1 MTATAVQAA
10 LEPVRQRL
18 RRDADEQA
26 ARLRAAARE
35 QAAAIVRQA
44 REDAAA
50 ELGKSAAA
58 AAAAAAPVTAAELAR
73 ARDAAR
79 ATVLAAQRQAYDD
92 LRMRV
97 QDAVTSLRDQPG
109 YDRLIEQ
116 IARLA
121 EQTAGPGR
129 QLESPPGGGVVA
141 RSDGIIVDCS
151 LARLADVAMAELGGA
166 IRELWAP

>member
-1 MTATAVQAA
+1 MTVTAAQAA

-18 RRDADEQA
+18 RRDAEEQA
-26 ARLRAAARE
+26 ARLRTAARE
-35 QAAAIVRQA
+35 RAAVIVRQA

-73 ARDAAR
+73 ARHAAR
-79 ATVLAAQRQAYDD
+79 ATILAAQRQAYDD

-97 QDAVTSLRDQPG
+97 QDAVTSLPDQPG
-109 YDRLIEQ
+109 YDLLIQ
-116 IARLA
+116 RITRLA
-121 EQTAGPGR
+121 GQAAGPGR

-166 IRELWAP
+166 IRELWVP

>member
-10 LEPVRQRL
+10 LEPARQRL
-18 RRDADEQA
+18 RRDAEEQA
-26 ARLRAAARE
+26 AQLRAAARE
-35 QAAAIVRQA
+35 QAAVIVRQA

-50 ELGKSAAA
+50 ELGKSAAN

-79 ATVLAAQRQAYDD
+79 ATVLAAQREAYDD
-92 LRMRV
+92 LHMRV
-97 QDAVTSLRDQPG
+97 REAVGSLPDHPG
-109 YDRLIEQ
+109 YDRLIRR
-116 IARLA
+116 ITRLA
-121 EQTAGPGR
+121 EQAAGPGR
-129 QLESPPGGGVVA
+129 RLESPPGGGVVA
-141 RSDGIIVDCS
+141 RSDGMIVDCS

>member
-1 MTATAVQAA
+1 MTATAAQAA

-18 RRDADEQA
+18 RRDAQEQA

-35 QAAAIVRQA
+35 QAAAIVRRA

-50 ELGKSAAA
+50 ELGKSAADA
-58 AAAAAAPVTAAELAR
+58 AAVAAPVTAAELRR

-79 ATVLAAQRQAYDD
+79 AAVLAAQRQAYEDM
-92 LRMRV
+92 RMRV
-97 QDAVTSLRDQPG
+97 RDAVSSLPDQPG
-109 YDRLIEQ
+109 YDRLIQ
-116 IARLA
+116 RITRLA
-121 EQTAGPGR
+121 VQAAGPST

-141 RSDGIIVDCS
+141 RSDGMIVDCS
-151 LARLADVAMAELGGA
+151 LARLADLAMAELGGA